1 MIVTIKNCNNIEDGI
16 ITIEENK
23 LNIKFA
29 PNGTGK
35 STISNAIIYYS
46 NGGQNLEK
54 LTPFKLLESNPD
66 GKKPEVTITQ
76 PINNIL
82 LFDEKYLNQFTF
94 KESEII
100 ENSFEIFIKNDNY
113 RKIEEEILQLTSEIK
128 NLFSNNPE
136 LVNLTTTLKELGD
149 AFKLTKSG
157 ISKASTG
164 MKGLSGGNKIHHIPK
179 GLESY
184 KSFIQSSNSVSWL
197 DWQIKG
203 SEYSEFSDLCPFCTS
218 GISDKKDQIQKVSQ
232 EYDKNTIKNL
242 LGIIKT
248 IEYLGI
254 YFTDETNIRLK
265 KIIELKNGLEQ
276 EHENFLVNIKN
287 QIDDLISKLEKLL
300 SISGFQFNEN
310 DDVTAK
316 LPEYKLDLQ
325 FFPALDS
332 EKMRESIKPIN
343 NSIDSLISKGGLLQG
358 KINIQRREM
367 ETLIQKHKKEIN
379 DFLTYA
385 GYRYLVETSGIGENT
400 KLILKHRDHNKSISG
415 GNQHLSFGERNAFSI
430 VLFMYEALSKNPD
443 LIILDD
449 PISSFDKN
457 KKYAILEML
466 FRRDSGICLKNKT
479 VLMLTHDIEPII
491 DTVKSLG
498 SNFNNQTKTAFLKL
512 KNSVIKEFF
521 ISKSEI
527 QTFHQICKQVIQSQL
542 DDLIKLIYL
551 RRMLEISDEI
561 SDGYQVLSNLFK
573 SRSKETSIDTR
584 EPKNSNGNYCFIK
597 TAIFD
602 SGVEVIKEYLP
613 NFSYSDTL
621 NKLSNN
627 ADLLTIYKSC
637 QSGYE
642 KLQIF
647 RLFNI
652 EVENS
657 VIKKFVNETYHIEN
671 EFICQLDP
679 SKFDTVP
686 EYVVQKCD
694 RMLENIKV

>member
-1 MIVTIKNCNNIEDGI
+1 MIITIKNCNNIDFGS
-16 ITIEENK
+16 ITIDENK

-35 STISNAIIYYS
+35 SSISNAIVYYA
-46 NGGQNLEK
+46 NGGKDLEK
-54 LTPFKLLESNPD
+54 LTPFKLLETNPD
-66 GKKPEVTITQ
+66 GKKPEVSCNKSINTIM
-76 PINNIL
+76 
-82 LFDEKYLNQFTF
+82 LFDEKYLNQFIF

-100 ENSFEIFIKNDNY
+100 ENSFDIFIKNDNY
-113 RKIEEEILQLTSEIK
+113 KRIEEEIQQLTSEIK
-128 NLFSNNPE
+128 DLFSNNPE
-136 LVNLTTTLKELGD
+136 LVNLIATLKELGD

-164 MKGLSGGNKIHHIPK
+164 MKSLSGGNKIHHIPE

-184 KSFIQSSNSVSWL
+184 KSFIQSTNSVSWI

-203 SEYSEFSDLCPFCTS
+203 NEYSEISDACPFCTS
-218 GISDKKDQIQKVSQ
+218 EISDKKEQIQKVSI
-232 EYDKNTIKNL
+232 EYDKNNIKNL
-242 LGIIKT
+242 LGLIKT
-248 IEYLGI
+248 IENLGI
-254 YFTDETNIRLK
+254 YFTEEANNGLK

-276 EHENFLVNIKN
+276 EHENYLINIKN
-287 QIDDLISKLEKLL
+287 QIDDLIIKLEKLK
-300 SISGFQFNEN
+300 SFSGHHFNESDN
-310 DDVTAK
+310 VVTK
-316 LPEYKLDLQ
+316 LPDYKLDLQ

-332 EKMRESIKPIN
+332 RKMRESIEPIN
-343 NSIDSLISKGGLLQG
+343 GSIDSLISKGGLLQG

-367 ETLIQKHKKEIN
+367 QSLIQRYMKEIN
-379 DFLTYA
+379 DFLSYA
-385 GYRYLVETSGIGENT
+385 GYRYMVETSGDAENT
-400 KLILKHRDHNKSISG
+400 KLILKHRDHKQSISG

-430 VLFMYEALSKNPD
+430 VLFMYEVLSKNPD

-466 FRRDSGICLKNKT
+466 FRRDSALCLKNKT

-498 SNFNNQTKTAFLKL
+498 SNFNNHTKTAFLKL
-512 KNSVIKEFF
+512 KDNVIIEFL
-521 ISKSEI
+521 ISKSDI
-527 QTFHQICKQVIQSQL
+527 QTFHQICKRIIHSQL
-542 DDLIKLIYL
+542 NNLIKLIYL
-551 RRMLEISDEI
+551 RRMFEISDEN
-561 SDGYQVLSNLFK
+561 SDQYQVLSNLFK
-573 SRSKETSIDTR
+573 SRSKDTSIDKR
-584 EPKNSNGNYCFIK
+584 EPKDSNGNYSIIK
-597 TAIFD
+597 PEIFD
-602 SGVEVIKEYLP
+602 SGCEAIKEYLP
-613 NFSYSDTL
+613 NFSYSDTI

-627 ADLLTIYKSC
+627 TSLLEIYNSC

-657 VIKKFVNETYHIEN
+657 VIKKFMNETYHIEN

-686 EYVVQKCD
+686 EYVVQECD
-694 RMLENIKV
+694 KMLENI